1 MRANAKKKT
10 LAKTGGLGVKGG
22 LMLALPINDFA
33 ATLTTLLY

>member
-22 LMLALPINDFA
+22 ANAGSPDK
-33 ATLTTLLY
+33 